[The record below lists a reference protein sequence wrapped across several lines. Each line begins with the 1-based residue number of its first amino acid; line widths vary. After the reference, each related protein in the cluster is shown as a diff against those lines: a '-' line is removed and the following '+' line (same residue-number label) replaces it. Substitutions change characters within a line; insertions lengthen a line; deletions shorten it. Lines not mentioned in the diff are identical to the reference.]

1 LVGDAGKM
9 IAARH
14 VSENLGIEFD
24 KLKALMTGD
33 NPKSLGQLMTGDN
46 PKSLGQ
52 AIQELNAGGTS

>member
-33 NPKSLGQLMTGDN
+33 NPKSLGQ
-46 PKSLGQ
+46 